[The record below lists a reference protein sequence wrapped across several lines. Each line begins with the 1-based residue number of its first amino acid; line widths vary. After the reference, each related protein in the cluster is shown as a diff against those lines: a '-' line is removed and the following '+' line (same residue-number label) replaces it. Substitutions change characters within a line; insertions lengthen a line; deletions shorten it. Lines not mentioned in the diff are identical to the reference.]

1 MKKIT
6 IFTRI
11 RDLIHKMIS
20 VKGLVFAVA
29 CVLRYFDKLDNWTWM
44 LSAIAIIS
52 LRMFEKKI
60 LGNIQNEKENPTQ
73 GQVD

>member
-11 RDLIHKMIS
+11 RDLIQKMIS

-29 CVLRYFDKLDNWTWM
+29 TALQILGKLDSWIWFLIA
-44 LSAIAIIS
+44 LSVIS
-52 LRMFEKKI
+52 IRMFEKKI
-60 LGNIQNEKENPTQ
+60 LGSIQEGRENNTQ
-73 GQVD
+73 GITG

>member
-1 MKKIT
+1 MNKIT

-29 CVLRYFDKLDNWTWM
+29 TGLQILGKLDSWIWFLIA
-44 LSAIAIIS
+44 LSVIS
-52 LRMFEKKI
+52 IRMFEKKI
-60 LGNIQNEKENPTQ
+60 LGSVQEEKENPTQ

>member
-20 VKGLVFAVA
+20 VKGLVFVVA
-29 CVLRYFDKLDNWTWM
+29 TGLQVLGKLDSWIWFLIA
-44 LSAIAIIS
+44 LSVIS
-52 LRMFEKKI
+52 IRMFEKKI
-60 LGNIQNEKENPTQ
+60 LGNVQEGKENPTQ